1 MIEMSDKNE
10 TTYDIQEN
18 ANLVDRLPK
27 LDEDEM
33 KWSEAPG
40 QKSWA
45 YNNLRLGKGFVWH
58 MDDNGL
64 VMQVTSEDTMRL
76 LTVVEHEYCFKMV
89 SYIKATLD
97 CLGLNLDLSQAIIRP
112 YVERADETVSDDTRM
127 ESEAMTVEV
136 V

>member
-1 MIEMSDKNE
+1 M
-10 TTYDIQEN
+10 
-18 ANLVDRLPK
+18 
-27 LDEDEM
+27 
-33 KWSEAPG
+33 
-40 QKSWA
+40 
-45 YNNLRLGKGFVWH
+45 
-58 MDDNGL
+58 
-64 VMQVTSEDTMRL
+64 
-76 LTVVEHEYCFKMV
+76 EHEYCFKMV

>member
-1 MIEMSDKNE
+1 MNE
-10 TTYDIQEN
+10 KRDTTYNMQEK
-18 ANLVDRLPK
+18 ASIADRLPE
-27 LDEDEM
+27 LDEDER
-33 KWSEAPG
+33 KWSEASR

-45 YNNLRLGKGFVWH
+45 FKNMSLGIGHVWH

-64 VMQVTSEDTMRL
+64 IMQVASEDTMRL

>member
-1 MIEMSDKNE
+1 MSDKNE

-112 YVERADETVSDDTRM
+112 YVERADETVSDDNRM

>member
-1 MIEMSDKNE
+1 MIEMSDINE
-10 TTYDIQEN
+10 MTYDMQEN

-27 LDEDEM
+27 LDEDER

-45 YNNLRLGKGFVWH
+45 FNNLRLGKGFVWH

-64 VMQVTSEDTMRL
+64 VMQVASEDTMRL

-112 YVERADETVSDDTRM
+112 YTEGADEGVSDDTAM
-127 ESEAMTVEV
+127 ESNAMAVEV

>member
-10 TTYDIQEN
+10 TTYDMQEN

-27 LDEDEM
+27 LDEDER

-112 YVERADETVSDDTRM
+112 YAERADEAVSDDTNM
-127 ESEAMTVEV
+127 ESNAMAVEV

>member
-1 MIEMSDKNE
+1 MSDKNE

-64 VMQVTSEDTMRL
+64 VMQVASEDTMRL

>member
-1 MIEMSDKNE
+1 MSDKNE

-45 YNNLRLGKGFVWH
+45 FNNLRLGKGFVWH

-64 VMQVTSEDTMRL
+64 VMQVASEDTMRL

-112 YVERADETVSDDTRM
+112 YMESADEGVSDDTAM
-127 ESEAMTVEV
+127 ESNAMAVEV

>member
-1 MIEMSDKNE
+1 MSDKNE

-112 YVERADETVSDDTRM
+112 YVERADETVSNDNRM

>member
-1 MIEMSDKNE
+1 VIEMSDKNE

>member
-1 MIEMSDKNE
+1 MIEMSDINE
-10 TTYDIQEN
+10 TTYDMQEN

-27 LDEDEM
+27 LNEDER

-45 YNNLRLGKGFVWH
+45 FNNLRLGKGFVWH

-64 VMQVTSEDTMRL
+64 VMQVASEDTMRL

-112 YVERADETVSDDTRM
+112 YTEGADEGVSDDTAM
-127 ESEAMTVEV
+127 ESNAMAVEV

>member
-1 MIEMSDKNE
+1 MSDKNE

>member
-10 TTYDIQEN
+10 TTYDMQEN

-27 LDEDEM
+27 LDEDER

-58 MDDNGL
+58 MGDNGL

-112 YVERADETVSDDTRM
+112 YAERTDEAVSDDTNM
-127 ESEAMTVEV
+127 ESNAMAVEV